1 MSFICVDFYGA
12 RQMAGEIEAMSKR
25 CAAMADDIA
34 LEELKAL
41 AADLAGI
48 AADVRR
54 AADEKEQEDTA
65 TLQSMRPDYS
75 EVIK

>member
-12 RQMAGEIEAMSKR
+12 RQMAGEIEAMGER
-25 CAAMADDIA
+25 CAAMADDTA

-41 AADLAGI
+41 AADLASI

-54 AADEKEQEDTA
+54 SADEKETEDEA
-65 TLQSMRPDYS
+65 ALLSMRPNYG
-75 EVIK
+75 EVLK